1 MGPNTDVN
9 MNKVPP
15 QNNKVTRTAK
25 DIANKKEEFNNI
37 IRSYLENNPAVSL
50 DRKTHELEIR
60 FGTNPRLSRP
70 ITKIDYD
77 NVVKQIKSCG
87 FIPEFIDGNQIL
99 RIQNEYTDNRTGQT
113 KMSNIRAEIVGDDL
127 IQEYCRT
134 NSLQKVIDMPST
146 LLNKLK
152 FTQKITA
159 KRENGEYINKVEMD
173 DYNFRVSYQTEQDF
187 NVQSNIARNIIS
199 KWSEVKKRFRSLNR
213 VRFRHPDYP
222 IFVDISIVKSA
233 KTTKGIHVPTYTIQE
248 ANVFNNPESYEIE
261 LELDNSRVGRGTEFS
276 QVDSLMIALR
286 KCIRIVLSG
295 LQGTKYP
302 ISYLERENIL
312 QKYLQLLYG
321 DTYINRRVNYKDFV
335 GPGSMT
341 LQVENIVEPNEGSTN
356 ANIRNNYTV
365 TEKADGDRMLLY
377 ISSDGKIYMI
387 DTNMNVIFTGSKT
400 SEKTIY
406 NSLLDGEH
414 IKGDKNGNNVNVYAA
429 FDIYYVNAKSV
440 REFPF
445 IKTTDIEEEEGD
457 NLEEGE
463 IAPSKY
469 RLDLMKEFIDLLKP
483 TSILEITDTNI
494 EQSSNIIIKSKTFYS
509 DVEYGTIFA
518 ACSKKLSD
526 IQDGL
531 FEYNTDGLIFT
542 PATYPVGGSIESG
555 AGPLK
560 KITWEHS
567 FKWKPPEF
575 NTIDFLV
582 SVKRDK
588 NGREEIHN
596 IFQDGRNLVSGIEV
610 TQYKTLVLRCGYDE
624 KIHGFINPCQEILND
639 NIPNRNDVDDVNTYK
654 PVPFQ
659 PTNPYD
665 PTAHICNMMLSG
677 IGNNQHMFTEEGEYF
692 EDDMI
697 VEFKYEKENKDGWK
711 WVPIRVRYDKI
722 AKLRAGKPEYGNAY
736 HVANSNW
743 RSIHYPI
750 TDVVLSTG
758 ENIPTFERN
767 DEVYYNRSDDETST
781 QGLRDFHNL
790 FVKKRLILGVSN
802 RGDTL
807 IDYAVGKAGDMSKWR
822 MANLKFVFGI
832 DVLKDNIYNQMDG
845 ACARYLKACKKNTNM
860 PKVLFVTGD
869 SGSNIRSGQGLKTDK
884 DKEITKAVFGNGPKD
899 VTLLGKGVYNQY
911 GVAEPGFNVS
921 SCQFAMHYFFEN
933 KTDFH
938 QFIRNLAECT
948 KIGGHYIGTC
958 YDGETVFNLLKDKTK
973 GESMTIMKNG
983 RKIYEVTK
991 MYDKTGFPADEM
1003 SMGYDINVYQE
1014 SINQTFREYLVHF
1027 EYFTRIMEDYGFILI
1042 TKEEAISMDLPD
1054 GTGLFSELYSNM
1066 EEELK
1071 QNTKRKHDYG
1081 TAPYMSSE
1089 ERRISFMNRY
1099 FVFKKV
1105 RSVDAKKMSD
1115 MILKNDLETEQTVN
1129 EILGQDGE
1137 DSVVDTKEETPAAS
1151 KPVAR
1156 KMKKS
1161 KIIIQNSPDK

>member
-1 MGPNTDVN
+1 MSQESELN
-9 MNKVPP
+9 MNTVPP
-15 QNNKVTRTAK
+15 QHNNKTSRTVK
-25 DIANKKEEFNNI
+25 EIADKKEEFNNI

-60 FGTNPRLSRP
+60 FGTNSRLSRP

-87 FIPEFIDGNQIL
+87 FVSEYIEGIQLL
-99 RIQNEYTDNRTGQT
+99 RIQTEYTDNRTGKI
-113 KMSNIRAEIVGDDL
+113 KMSNTRAEIVGSDL

-146 LLNKLK
+146 LLNKIK

-159 KRENGEYINKVEMD
+159 KRENGEWIDKVDMD

-187 NVQSNIARNIIS
+187 NVQSYTARNIIS
-199 KWSEVKKRFRSLNR
+199 KWTDSKKRFRSLNR

-222 IFVDISIVKSA
+222 IFVDISIVKSS
-233 KTTKGIHVPTYTIQE
+233 KTTKGIHIPAYTIQE
-248 ANVFNNPESYEIE
+248 ANVFNNPENYEIE
-261 LELDNSRVGRGTEFS
+261 LEIDNSRVGKGTEFNK
-276 QVDSLMIALR
+276 VESLMISLR

-302 ISYLERENIL
+302 ISYLEREDIL
-312 QKYLQLLYG
+312 QKYLKLLYA
-321 DTYINRRVNYKDFV
+321 DKYINRRVNYKDFV
-335 GPGSMT
+335 GPGSTT
-341 LQVENIVEPNEGSTN
+341 LQVENIVEPIEGSSIT
-356 ANIRNNYTV
+356 NIRKHYTV

-377 ISSDGKIYMI
+377 VSSDGKIYMI

-414 IKGDKNGNNVNVYAA
+414 IVSDKTGNSVNIYTA
-429 FDIYYVNAKSV
+429 FDVYYVNTKSV

-445 IKTTDIEEEEGD
+445 IKTTEDID
-457 NLEEGE
+457 QEEGE
-463 IAPSKY
+463 VTESRY
-469 RLDLMKEFIDLLKP
+469 RLDIMKELIDLLNPK
-483 TSILEITDTNI
+483 SVLEMSDENNQET
-494 EQSSNIIIKSKTFYS
+494 SSNIVIKSKTFCS
-509 DVEYGTIFA
+509 DIEYGTIFA

-542 PATYPVGGSIESG
+542 PADYPVGGNIESG
-555 AGPLK
+555 VGPLK

-582 SVKRDK
+582 YVKRDN

-596 IFQDGRNLVSGIEV
+596 IFQDGRNMVDGSEIN
-610 TQYKTLVLRCGYDE
+610 QYKTIILNCGFDQ
-624 KIHGFINPCQEILND
+624 KKHGFINPCQDILND
-639 NIPNRNDVDDVNTYK
+639 NLPNPDDIDNADTYQA
-654 PVPFQ
+654 VPFQ

-677 IGNNQHMFTEEGEYF
+677 TGNNQHMFTEEGEYF
-692 EDDMI
+692 EDNMI
-697 VEFKYEKENKDGWK
+697 VEFKYKKENKQGWK

-758 ENIPTFERN
+758 ENIPMNERN

-790 FVKKRLILGVSN
+790 FVKKHLIVGVSN

-822 MANLKFVFGI
+822 MSNLKFVLGI
-832 DVLKDNIYNQMDG
+832 DISKDNIHNQLDG
-845 ACARYLKACKKNTNM
+845 ACARYLKSCKKNKNIF
-860 PKVLFVTGD
+860 KALFVRGD
-869 SGSNIRSGQGLKTDK
+869 SSNNIRNGEGLKTDK
-884 DKEITKAVFGNGPKD
+884 DKEIVKAVFGNGPKD
-899 VTLLGKGVYNQY
+899 IGLLGKGVYNQY
-911 GVAEPGFNVS
+911 GIAEAGFNVS
-921 SCQFAMHYFFEN
+921 SCQFAMHYFFED
-933 KTDFH
+933 KTTFH
-938 QFIRNLAECT
+938 HFIRNLTECT
-948 KIGGHYIGTC
+948 KIGGHFIGTC
-958 YDGETVFNLLKDKTK
+958 YDGETVFNLLKDKIK
-973 GESMTIMKNG
+973 GEGMTIMKNG

-991 MYDKTGFPADEM
+991 MYDKTGFPAEEM
-1003 SMGYDINVYQE
+1003 SLGYDINVYQE
-1014 SINQTFREYLVHF
+1014 SINQTFREYLVNF

-1042 TKEEAISMDLPD
+1042 TKEEAITMDLPD

-1066 EEELK
+1066 EQELK

-1081 TAPYMSSE
+1081 TAMYMSAE
-1089 ERRISFMNRY
+1089 EKRISFMNRY
-1099 FVFKKV
+1099 FVFKKI

-1115 MILKNDLETEQTVN
+1115 MILKNNLETEQTVN
-1129 EILGQDGE
+1129 EILGKDDE
-1137 DSVVDTKEETPAAS
+1137 DNSDTKEETLPP

-1161 KIIIQNSPDK
+1161 KIIIQNSSDKK